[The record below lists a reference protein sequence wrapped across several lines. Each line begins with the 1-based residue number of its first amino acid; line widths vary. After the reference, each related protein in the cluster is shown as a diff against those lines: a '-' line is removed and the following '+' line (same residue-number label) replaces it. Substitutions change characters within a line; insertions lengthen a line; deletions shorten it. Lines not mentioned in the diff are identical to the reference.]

1 MLDNKILRNI
11 QDIIDELYPAVIM
24 LNQYKHEEDVPL
36 GFLMCVTTRAKIYE
50 NTKTLIKMYKKG
62 QDYNYLLQRIFHQ
75 LKLHRNQINRL
86 SKTNSTDHQS
96 VHRFCVALVAL
107 LYIAFSDKTT

>member
-62 QDYNYLLQRIFHQ
+62 QDYYDYFTITYYKEYFINSQTIFIYSHA
-75 LKLHRNQINRL
+75 RRFTAARL
-86 SKTNSTDHQS
+86 
-96 VHRFCVALVAL
+96 
-107 LYIAFSDKTT
+107 